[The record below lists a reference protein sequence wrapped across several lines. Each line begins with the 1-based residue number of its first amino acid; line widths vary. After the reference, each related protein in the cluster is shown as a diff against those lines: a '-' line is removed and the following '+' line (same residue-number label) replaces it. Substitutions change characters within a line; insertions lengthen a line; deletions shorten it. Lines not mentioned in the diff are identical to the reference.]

1 MLGFLQQPYVFA
13 IVMAIV
19 TAGLVFAY
27 SKITD
32 TKESGKSSKTA
43 FFKTLAAGLVAGMGL
58 TYISSSKSE
67 TIATEPF
74 DAAPGLTAPVGI

>member
-13 IVMAIV
+13 VVVAIV
-19 TAGLVFAY
+19 TAGLVYVY

-32 TKESGKSSKTA
+32 SKDQKTSKST
-43 FFKTLAAGLVAGMGL
+43 FFKTLVAGLIAGMGL
-58 TYISSSKSE
+58 AYASSPRTE

-74 DAAPGLTAPVGI
+74 DAVVASAAPGGI

>member
-13 IVMAIV
+13 LV
-19 TAGLVFAY
+19 TAVLTAILVYFY

-32 TKESGKSSKTA
+32 GKDGKTSKST
-43 FFKTLAAGLVAGMGL
+43 FFKTLAAGLAVGMGL
-58 TYISSSKSE
+58 AWLSAPRAE

-74 DAAPGLTAPVGI
+74 DVAVNAPGGI

>member
-13 IVMAIV
+13 VVMAIV
-19 TAGLVFAY
+19 TAGLVYAY

-32 TKESGKSSKTA
+32 TKDQKTSKST
-43 FFKTLAAGLVAGMGL
+43 FFKTLVAGLIAGMGI
-58 TYISSSKSE
+58 TYVSTSRTE

-74 DAAPGLTAPVGI
+74 DAAVATSAPGGI